1 MTFEETLA
9 QVRELLAREG
19 RVAYRIL
26 KRRFALDDQDLEDLK
41 ADLIDAKQ
49 MAIDEGGKV
58 LVWAGGALPSTEL
71 QTPDLGLQTEHA
83 LQPEAERRQL
93 TVMFCDLVDS
103 TALSAQLDP
112 EEYRELVRNYQHT
125 SAAVIERFGGYIAQ
139 YLGDGLLVYFGYPAA
154 HEDDAQ
160 QAIRTG
166 LEILAGLESL
176 NAQLP
181 PTLRARLFHPLQ
193 VRIGIHT
200 GLVVVG
206 KVGGGARGEL
216 LALGE
221 TPNIAARIQE
231 EAEPDTVT
239 ISETT
244 HRLVEGLFEC
254 EDSGRPELKG
264 ISTPL
269 TLYRVV
275 KESEAQSRFE
285 VAVHKGLT
293 PLVGRVEEFALLQRH
308 WEHAKTGAG
317 QVVLL
322 SGEPGIGKSRLVQ
335 EFKEQLAREGATRIE
350 FRCSLNHQNSALYP
364 IIDHLQRLLQFE
376 REDAPAT
383 KLEKL
388 QHTLSHYRFPQADT
402 VPLLAALLSLPH
414 PEGYPPLTDSPQKQ
428 KEKTQAAL
436 VAWLVEETERA
447 AVYCGWKDLHWADPS
462 TLEVLTLL
470 LDQVPTM
477 RMLALLTFRPEFT
490 PPWRNRSHLSQ
501 MTLSRLGRPHI
512 ETMIKN
518 VTHRKALPA
527 EVVQHIVAM
536 TDGVP
541 LFVEELTKTVVE
553 SGLLREEGDR
563 YVGAHGGAPILLLA
577 IPATLQDSLMAR
589 LDRLAP
595 VKELAQLGATLGRE
609 FSYEVLHAVSSLDE
623 GSLQQRLR
631 QLVEVEL
638 LYQRGLPPHATYF
651 FKHALIQDT
660 AYHSLLKSKRQHYH
674 HRIARVLEE
683 QFPETK
689 ETQPELVAHH
699 YTEAGLVEQAIP
711 YWQQAGQRALQRS
724 APAEALSHLTKGLE
738 VLTTLPDT
746 PERTQ
751 QELTLQ
757 TTLGATHMA
766 LKGYAS
772 PEVDKAYTRARQLC
786 QQEGEISQLFP
797 TLWGLGLFYLLRA
810 ELQTTHEL
818 GEQLLT
824 LAQNAQDPALL
835 LEAHYTLGVSLFFL
849 GEPARA
855 RPHLEQCT
863 TLYDIQQHGSHAFL
877 YGQDPGVFAHIVAAL
892 ALWVL
897 GYADQALE
905 RIHKASLLAQEV
917 AHQFSLAGALVF
929 VAWIHHFRREGHE
942 TLEQAQAAITLSDE
956 QGFPFWMAWGT
967 ILRGW
972 ALAEEEEGI
981 AQMRQGLSSLQA
993 TGAELVRPYIFAKL
1007 GEAYG
1012 AGGQPEKG
1020 LISLA
1025 EALPV
1030 AYKTGEHW
1038 SEAEVYRLRGEL
1050 TLQKLQVSDSTVQA
1064 PDPQHVISNLQAEAE
1079 AYFQKAIDIARQQQ
1093 AKSWELRASTS
1104 LARLWQQQGKQR
1116 EARQMLAEI
1125 YRWFTQG
1132 FGTKD
1137 LQEAKALLDE
1147 LA

>member
-19 RVAYRIL
+19 RVAYRLL
-26 KRRFALDDQDLEDLK
+26 KRRFALDDEDLEDLK

-49 MAIDEGGKV
+49 VAIDEGGKV
-58 LVWAGGALPSTEL
+58 LVWVGGAAPSTAL
-71 QTPDLGLQTEHA
+71 QTPDSGLHTRDA

-112 EEYRELVRNYQHT
+112 EEYRELVHNYQHT
-125 SAAVIERFGGYIAQ
+125 SATVIERFGGYIAQ

-160 QAIRTG
+160 QAVRTG
-166 LEILAGLESL
+166 LEILKGFQSL

-181 PTLRARLFHPLQ
+181 PIMRARLFHPLQ

-206 KVGGGARGEL
+206 KVGGAKGEL
-216 LALGE
+216 LAVGQ
-221 TPNIAARIQE
+221 TPNIAARIQGH
-231 EAEPDTVT
+231 AAPDTVA
-239 ISETT
+239 ISEAT

-254 EDSGRPELKG
+254 EDSGRTELKG

-308 WEHAKTGAG
+308 WEHAKMGAG
-317 QVVLL
+317 QVVLV

-335 EFKEQLAREGATRIE
+335 EFKGQLAREGATCIE
-350 FRCSLNHQNSALYP
+350 FRCSSYHQNSALYP
-364 IIDHLQRLLQFE
+364 IIEHLQRLLQFA

-388 QHTLSHYRFPQADT
+388 QHTLSHYRFLQIDT

-414 PEGYPPLTDSPQKQ
+414 PEGYPPITDSPQKQ

-436 VAWLVEETERA
+436 VAWLVEEAERA

-470 LDQVPTM
+470 LDQVPTT
-477 RMLALLTFRPEFT
+477 RLLALLTFRPEFT
-490 PPWRNRSHLSQ
+490 PPWGNRSHLSQ

-577 IPATLQDSLMAR
+577 IPSTLQDSLMAR

-609 FSYEVLHAVSSLDE
+609 FSYELLHAVSSLDE
-623 GSLQQRLR
+623 GSLQQGLR

-660 AYHSLLKSKRQHYH
+660 AYQSLLKSKRQQYH
-674 HRIARVLEE
+674 HQIARVLEE

-711 YWQQAGQRALQRS
+711 YWQRAGQRALQRS
-724 APAEALSHLTKGLE
+724 AFAEALGHLTKGLE
-738 VLTTLPDT
+738 VLTTLPNT

-751 QELTLQ
+751 QELILQ
-757 TTLGATHMA
+757 TALGATLMA

-772 PEVDKAYTRARQLC
+772 PEVNKAYTRARQLC
-786 QQEGEISQLFP
+786 QQEGGSPQLFP
-797 TLWGLGLFYLLRA
+797 ALRGLWVFYLLRA

-818 GEQLLT
+818 GEQLLSSGPER
-824 LAQNAQDPALL
+824 ARSRAALGGPL
-835 LEAHYTLGVSLFFL
+835 YAWRRACSSSVSRP
-849 GEPARA
+849 EPAPISSSALRSMISNSTA
-855 RPHLEQCT
+855 PMPFCT
-863 TLYDIQQHGSHAFL
+863 DKT
-877 YGQDPGVFAHIVAAL
+877 PGCLPISLRLWPCGYL
-892 ALWVL
+892 AMQTRLWKEST
-897 GYADQALE
+897 A
-905 RIHKASLLAQEV
+905 ASLLAQEV
-917 AHQFSLAGALVF
+917 SHQFSLAGALVF

-942 TLEQAQAAITLSDE
+942 TQEQAQAAITLSDE

-981 AQMRQGLSSLQA
+981 AQMRQGLSGLQA
-993 TGAELVRPYIFAKL
+993 TGAELVRPYILAKL
-1007 GEAYG
+1007 AEAYG
-1012 AGGQPEKG
+1012 AGGQPEEG
-1020 LISLA
+1020 LTLLA

-1030 AYKTGEHW
+1030 AYKTGERW

-1050 TLQKLQVSDSTVQA
+1050 TLQKFQVSNSTVQA
-1064 PDPQHVISNLQAEAE
+1064 LDPQQVTPSPHAEAE
-1079 AYFQKAIDIARQQQ
+1079 ACFQKAMDIARQQQ

-1116 EARQMLAEI
+1116 EAHQMLAETL
-1125 YRWFTQG
+1125 RLVHRG
-1132 FGTKD
+1132 V
-1137 LQEAKALLDE
+1137 
-1147 LA
+1147 